1 MCTIVCVHT
10 ILRDERPLFKT
21 GLPGAYNTTMN
32 HLVLLGDSIFDN
44 RAYVAGAPAVIDQ
57 VQRTVPAGWKASL
70 LAVDGDTSVQVPDQI
85 NRLPSDCTHL
95 VLSAGGNDA
104 IECLDLMGTPVSNVM
119 GALGTLS
126 KVLAGFE
133 QSYKVLMTELLS
145 LNKPLMVCTIYDSVP
160 GLVDPLKLA
169 LALFNDVIIR
179 NAVSRGVPIL
189 DLRMICTE
197 PGDYSTKSPIEPSS
211 QGGSKIA
218 TKMTSAM
225 VVHDFSRKICE
236 IY

>member
-1 MCTIVCVHT
+1 
-10 ILRDERPLFKT
+10 
-21 GLPGAYNTTMN
+21 MN

-44 RAYVAGAPAVIDQ
+44 RAYVAGGPAVIDQ

-70 LAVDGDTSVQVPDQI
+70 LAVDGNTSVQVSSQLK
-85 NRLPSDCTHL
+85 RLPSDCTHL

-104 IECLDLMGTPVSNVM
+104 IGCLDLMSTPASNLM

-126 KVLAGFE
+126 KMLAGFE
-133 QSYKVLMTELLS
+133 QSYKALMSELLS
-145 LNKPLMVCTIYDSVP
+145 LNRPLMVCTIYDSVP
-160 GLVDPLKLA
+160 GLVEPLKLA

-179 NAVSRGVPIL
+179 NAVASGVPIL

-197 PGDYSTKSPIEPSS
+197 SGDYSIKSPIEPSS
-211 QGGSKIA
+211 QGGQKIA
-218 TKMTSAM
+218 TRLTSAL
-225 VVHDFSRKICE
+225 VNHDFSRGICA

>member
-1 MCTIVCVHT
+1 MYSYAQRIRAVKLYIKLGRRLNATI
-10 ILRDERPLFKT
+10 RQ
-21 GLPGAYNTTMN
+21 
-32 HLVLLGDSIFDN
+32 LG
-44 RAYVAGAPAVIDQ
+44 YVAGAPAVIDQ
-57 VQRTVPAGWKASL
+57 VQKTVPVGWKASL
-70 LAVDGDTSVQVPDQI
+70 LAVDGDTSIQVPDQI

-104 IECLDLMGTPVSNVM
+104 IGCLDLMGTPASNVM

-126 KVLAGFE
+126 KMLASFE
-133 QSYKVLMTELLS
+133 QSYKVLMAELLS
-145 LNKPLMVCTIYDSVP
+145 LNRPLMVCTIYDRVP

-179 NAVSRGVPIL
+179 NAASRGVPVL

-225 VVHDFSRKICE
+225 VGHDFSSEICV

>member
-1 MCTIVCVHT
+1 
-10 ILRDERPLFKT
+10 
-21 GLPGAYNTTMN
+21 MN

-44 RAYVAGAPAVIDQ
+44 RAYVAGGPAVIDQ
-57 VQRTVPAGWKASL
+57 VRRTVPAGWKASL
-70 LAVDGDTSVQVPDQI
+70 LAVDGNTSVQVPDQI
-85 NRLPSDCTHL
+85 EQLPSDCTHL

-104 IECLDLMGTPVSNVM
+104 IGCLDLMGTPSTNLM

-126 KVLAGFE
+126 KILAEFE
-133 QSYKVLMTELLS
+133 QSYKALMTGLLS

-179 NAVSRGVPIL
+179 NAVSKGVPVL

-197 PGDYSTKSPIEPSS
+197 SGDYSTKSPIEPSS
-211 QGGSKIA
+211 KGGQKIS
-218 TKMTSAM
+218 TRMVDAM
-225 VVHDFSRKICE
+225 LNHEFSMHACVIHS
-236 IY
+236 